1 VGEKITTQAGLAAVG
16 VEPGLQVTDPVQV
29 GQGHPGRGRDRR
41 EDIQPAGHQQK
52 HQQADGQESKRTPPS
67 PSRRCGGCGQW
78 SRIGHNWEWAFWSV
92 GPAGIGGALLRTELR
107 VLVAG
112 QVGIPIPDDA
122 HEPDTAGNSPS
133 AHQ

>member
-1 VGEKITTQAGLAAVG
+1 VSAALIAFEQAADAAFADLPA
-16 VEPGLQVTDPVQV
+16 EEQAALEQ
-29 GQGHPGRGRDRR
+29 RARR
-41 EDIQPAGHQQK
+41 VVA
-52 HQQADGQESKRTPPS
+52 
-67 PSRRCGGCGQW
+67 RRFDV
-78 SRIGHNWEWAFWSV
+78 RALDL
-92 GPAGIGGALLRTELR
+92 PGIGGALLRTELR